1 MEEYTQITLDEWV
14 SWKEDIRRKLQETAG
29 NFVHIGY
36 RLKQI
41 RDSGMYDGC
50 QDIFEFAQKEYGLSK
65 STVSRFIAINEKFSE
80 GGNSLELRA
89 EFREIGSSKLSEM
102 LTLPDADCA
111 LITDRTTVK
120 EIRELKEFNRQEPPA
135 DAWEENTEEPVATS
149 QQNAGDTVN
158 TKSEAD
164 PEAPEKAAGQQEN
177 IAPRGN
183 DNVARTYTPLQ
194 KCILDFFGNSARRQA
209 LRQIMDILT
218 GEAAEGGL
226 KAAAE
231 AVNPGGYYTH
241 KKGLVFLFMYD
252 WDHGV
257 KYKLMTAPEPIS
269 MSWPEFLRE
278 IQDIYMAAYEKRPE
292 DVWAEF
298 YEKPEQTPEKLE
310 QMSEKPEQKEKGNV
324 LDGPGMER
332 GDQTDRE
339 NRRTEEHAGDSE
351 GVGEEPERQQDAIER
366 EAEAAPEGETA
377 GEATAGEAQPA
388 GREEPESCCDVAT
401 ESPEA
406 IVNTAAEDSSE
417 VAEHCEGCRFLQPEG
432 QAKRIAYASVCEEC
446 TEGSNY
452 QLEKAPEGQQES
464 EQEEMQTASDLERQL
479 RRQII
484 GLTEEIRARVK
495 TVTIAPLEI
504 EDVRTAHAAAR
515 KLLALMDRIM
525 DIKESEQEE
534 IEGQMSLTDWE
545 NES

>member
-1 MEEYTQITLDEWV
+1 MEEYTQITLTEWL
-14 SWKEDIRRKLQETAG
+14 SWKEDIRKKLQETAG

-80 GGNSLELRA
+80 GGNSLELRE
-89 EFREIGSSKLSEM
+89 EFRNIGSSKLSEM

-111 LITDRTTVK
+111 LITERTTVK
-120 EIRELKEFNRQEPPA
+120 EIRELKEFNRQAVPV
-135 DAWEENTEEPVATS
+135 EELEEAEEEPVATS
-149 QQNAGDTVN
+149 QQNPEDIVDT
-158 TKSEAD
+158 EAETD
-164 PEAPEKAAGQQEN
+164 PGEAEESARQQEPERDAKTEES
-177 IAPRGN
+177 IS
-183 DNVARTYTPLQ
+183 YTPLQ
-194 KCILDFFGNSARRQA
+194 KCIIDFFGDNVRRQG
-209 LRQIMDILT
+209 LCQIMDILT
-218 GEAAEGGL
+218 GEVTEDKL
-226 KAAAE
+226 KTAAE
-231 AVNPGGYYTH
+231 AANPGDYCTH
-241 KKGLVFLFMYD
+241 KKGMVFLFMYD
-252 WDHGV
+252 WQQGV
-257 KYKLMTAPEPIS
+257 KYKLMTAPEPVS
-269 MSWPEFLRE
+269 MTWPEFLRE
-278 IQDIYMAAYEKRPE
+278 IQDIYLQAYVLNPE
-292 DVWAEF
+292 DVWGEF
-298 YEKPEQTPEKLE
+298 YSKKSERMQENPEQIQEKQERISEKTEQMPEKG
-310 QMSEKPEQKEKGNV
+310 EK
-324 LDGPGMER
+324 DGTEER
-332 GDQTDRE
+332 G
-339 NRRTEEHAGDSE
+339 ADSE

-417 VAEHCEGCRFLQPEG
+417 VAEHCEGCRFLHPEG

-515 KLLALMDRIM
+515 KLLALMDRLM

>member
-89 EFREIGSSKLSEM
+89 EFRGIGSSKLSEM

-111 LITDRTTVK
+111 LITERTTVK
-120 EIRELKEFNRQEPPA
+120 EIRELKEFNRQEVPV
-135 DAWEENTEEPVATS
+135 EELEEETQESCCDVATESPEAIVNTEAE
-149 QQNAGDTVN
+149 AG
-158 TKSEAD
+158 
-164 PEAPEKAAGQQEN
+164 PEEVKESVRQQE
-177 IAPRGN
+177 PEQ
-183 DNVARTYTPLQ
+183 NVKYTPLQ
-194 KCILDFFGNSARRQA
+194 KCIIDLFSNSAGRQVLCQA
-209 LRQIMDILT
+209 MNILT
-218 GEAAEGGL
+218 SEATEGGL

-231 AVNPGGYYTH
+231 VVNHGKYFTH

-252 WDHGV
+252 WDYGV

-298 YEKPEQTPEKLE
+298 YEKPEQ
-310 QMSEKPEQKEKGNV
+310 KEKGNV

-332 GDQTDRE
+332 GDQTDGE
-339 NRRTEEHAGDSE
+339 NRRPEEYAGDSE
-351 GVGEEPERQQDAIER
+351 GAGEEPERQQDDIER

-377 GEATAGEAQPA
+377 GEVTAGEAQPA

-401 ESPEA
+401 ENPGEVVKTEA
-406 IVNTAAEDSSE
+406 ETDPGEAEEPARQQEILQISESEKKYREQILYMAVEIQACIRKAEDEPLTMQE
-417 VAEHCEGCRFLQPEG
+417 VR
-432 QAKRIAYASVCEEC
+432 S
-446 TEGSNY
+446 
-452 QLEKAPEGQQES
+452 
-464 EQEEMQTASDLERQL
+464 
-479 RRQII
+479 
-484 GLTEEIRARVK
+484 
-495 TVTIAPLEI
+495 
-504 EDVRTAHAAAR
+504 AHSAAR
-515 KLLALMDRIM
+515 KMLTALDRLY
-525 DIKESEQEE
+525 DVKEHEIGE
-534 IEGQMSLTDWE
+534 IEGQMTLEDMEDSYVSE
-545 NES
+545 

>member
-1 MEEYTQITLDEWV
+1 MEEYTQITLAEWL

-111 LITDRTTVK
+111 LITERTTVK

-135 DAWEENTEEPVATS
+135 DALAEEPVATS

-177 IAPRGN
+177 TAHCGN
-183 DNVARTYTPLQ
+183 DNAARMYTSLQ
-194 KCILDFFGNSARRQA
+194 KCIIDLFSDSARRQA
-209 LRQIMDILT
+209 LCQIMDILT
-218 GEAAEGGL
+218 GEATEGGL

-231 AVNPGGYYTH
+231 AANPGEYCTH

-257 KYKLMTAPEPIS
+257 KYKLMTVPEPVS
-269 MSWPEFLRE
+269 MTWPEFLRE
-278 IQDIYMAAYEKRPE
+278 IQDIYLQAYIFNPE
-292 DVWAEF
+292 DVWSEF
-298 YEKPEQTPEKLE
+298 YSKKSERMQENPEQI
-310 QMSEKPEQKEKGNV
+310 QEKGEK
-324 LDGPGMER
+324 DG
-332 GDQTDRE
+332 
-339 NRRTEEHAGDSE
+339 TEEHGADSE
-351 GVGEEPERQQDAIER
+351 GTGEEPERQQDAGSQ
-366 EAEAAPEGETA
+366 EAKTATEGETDQEGA
-377 GEATAGEAQPA
+377 GGPA
-388 GREEPESCCDVAT
+388 EEPESCCDVAT
-401 ESPEA
+401 ETPSA
-406 IVNTAAEDSSE
+406 IVNTEAEDDTDGTE
-417 VAEHCEGCRFLQPEG
+417 QQDILQV
-432 QAKRIAYASVCEEC
+432 S
-446 TEGSNY
+446 
-452 QLEKAPEGQQES
+452 ES
-464 EQEEMQTASDLERQL
+464 EKKYREQILYMATEIQVCIRKAGDDPLTMQ
-479 RRQII
+479 
-484 GLTEEIRARVK
+484 
-495 TVTIAPLEI
+495 
-504 EDVRTAHAAAR
+504 DVRSAHSAAR
-515 KLLALMDRIM
+515 KMLTALDRLY
-525 DIKESEQEE
+525 DVKEHEIGE
-534 IEGQMSLTDWE
+534 IEGQMTLKDMEDSYVSE
-545 NES
+545 